1 MSNNINTKE
10 MVPMYKKIAFGVG
23 MLANQ
28 MFPAALGVFMVVLVN
43 GFGFPVWMVAILTFA
58 PRILDFIIDPI
69 MGFIT
74 DNTRSRW
81 GKRRHYV
88 FIGAI
93 ILGISFL
100 FMWQIHRENGIVFN
114 FFYFLFFK
122 LCLYV
127 GLTVFSIPF
136 VAMGYEMSDDF
147 HERTQIM
154 AIAQW
159 IGQWAWVIVP
169 WFWIIIYDK
178 NWFASPEAGARELSV
193 WVAII
198 CMIFAMV
205 PAFFI
210 KSVSTIND
218 TFLKPISIRNFKS
231 IFINLIHE
239 FKEAFK
245 IHDFRRL
252 CYSTFFTF
260 NAFNTV
266 AQFTYFIIV
275 YYLFN
280 GDKGNGGLWA
290 AIFGSGGAL
299 VTTFVVI
306 PVVVKMS
313 KMIGKKKAFLL
324 SQSISIF
331 GYIML
336 FFLFIPGK
344 PYMFLFAL
352 PFFSFGIG
360 GLFTTMMSMTADV
373 CDVDELNYGQRRDG
387 VFGAIYWWVVKL
399 GFAFAG
405 LLSYLILAAIGFN
418 GDLSTQSENTI
429 FWLRFSFSAV
439 PILGTLV
446 AIYFMWNYSLTEE
459 KIHKI
464 SAELAKRKAKV
475 KSENQSSSYLSG
487 KLLSLVNNKPI
498 NIAIGKDFSALN
510 DIEIKAE
517 FTNTLENGLH
527 GLCFSPYTEGQDEGA
542 TLSANQIERRIEI
555 ITPHASW
562 IRSFSCTNGNELIP
576 EIARQK
582 GLKTVVGAWISQ
594 DRDRNEKEI
603 NALLDLAKKGM
614 VDIAT
619 VGNEVLHRNEISE
632 QELIGYIK
640 RVKDALPNI
649 PVSYVDAYYQ
659 FLDKPNLVANCDVL
673 MVNFYPF
680 WEGSNCD
687 YSLSYLNNM
696 MEVTQNIATDKK
708 IIIAETG
715 WPSKG
720 ESVDQAIPSE
730 INAMKYFITT
740 QEWAK
745 SNAIEL
751 FYFSSFDESWK
762 VKQEGIV
769 GAAWGIWDKDE
780 KLKFELNTDSYV
792 I

>member
-178 NWFASPEAGARELSV
+178 NWFTSPEAGARELSV

-245 IHDFRRL
+245 IEDFRRL

-405 LLSYLILAAIGFN
+405 LLSYLILAAIGFD
-418 GDLSTQSENTI
+418 GDLSTQSEITI
-429 FWLRFSFSAV
+429 FWLRFSFSVV

-464 SAELAKRKAKV
+464 SAELAKRKEKTRTV
-475 KSENQSSSYLSG
+475 NQSSSYLSG
-487 KLLSLVNNKPI
+487 KLLSLNNNKPI

-510 DIEIKAE
+510 EVELKAE
-517 FTNTLENGLH
+517 FTNTLDNGLH
-527 GLCFSPYTEGQDEGA
+527 GLCFSPYKEGQDEGA
-542 TLSANQIERRIEI
+542 TLSANQIERRIEVI
-555 ITPHASW
+555 APHASW

-576 EIARQK
+576 EIAHKK
-582 GLKTVVGAWISQ
+582 GLKTVVGAWISN

-632 QELIGYIK
+632 HELIGYIK
-640 RVKDALPNI
+640 RVKDELPNI

-680 WEGSNCD
+680 WEGANCN
-687 YSLSYLNNM
+687 YSVAYLKNM
-696 MEVTQNIATDKK
+696 MEVTTAIAKNKK

-720 ESVDQAIPSE
+720 ESVVEAIPSE
-730 INAMKYFITT
+730 TNAMKYFIST

-745 SNAIEL
+745 NNAIEL

-762 VKQEGIV
+762 VKQEGTV
-769 GAAWGIWDKDE
+769 GAAWGIWDKNE
-780 KLKFELNTDSYV
+780 KLKFDTKVKANV

>member
-1 MSNNINTKE
+1 MSTKTFQ
-10 MVPMYKKIAFGVG
+10 VPMYKKIAFGVG

-58 PRILDFIIDPI
+58 PRLLDFVIDPI

-100 FMWQIHRENGIVFN
+100 FMWQIHKDNGIAFN

-122 LCLYV
+122 LCLYI
-127 GLTVFSIPF
+127 GLTIFSIPF
-136 VAMGYEMSDDF
+136 VAMGYEMSEDF

-169 WFWIIIYDK
+169 WFWIIIYDPK
-178 NWFASPEAGARELSV
+178 WFPSPEAGARSLSV

-198 CMIFAMV
+198 CMFFAMV

-210 KSVSTIND
+210 KAASTLNE
-218 TFLKPISIRNFKS
+218 TSFKPISLRNIGGIFK
-231 IFINLIHE
+231 NLIHE

-245 IHDFRRL
+245 LQDFRRL
-252 CYSTFFTF
+252 CYATFFTF

-299 VTTFVVI
+299 VTTFIVI

-324 SQSISIF
+324 SQAISIF
-331 GYIML
+331 GYILL

-373 CDVDELNYGQRRDG
+373 CDVDELAYGQRRDG
-387 VFGAIYWWVVKL
+387 IFGAIYWWVVKL

-405 LLSYLILAAIGFN
+405 LLSYMILAAIGFN
-418 GDLSTQSENTI
+418 GDLPTQSENTI
-429 FWLRFSFSAV
+429 FWLRFSFSVV
-439 PILGTLV
+439 PILGTLT
-446 AIYFMWNYSLTEE
+446 AIYFMWKYDITEE
-459 KIHKI
+459 KVKQIG
-464 SAELAKRKAKV
+464 AELTKRKSAPKT
-475 KSENQSSSYLSG
+475 SSMYEPG
-487 KLLSLVNNKPI
+487 KLLALHGAITKQLGIDFKNKTI
-498 NIAIGKDFSALN
+498 Q
-510 DIEIKAE
+510 EISQH
-517 FTNTLENGLH
+517 FTQILDNGVH
-527 GLCFSPYTEGQDEGA
+527 GLCFSPYVEGQNIGD
-542 TLSANQIERRIEI
+542 TLSQQQINHRLQI
-555 ITPHASW
+555 IAPHTQW
-562 IRSFSCTNGNELIP
+562 IRTFSCSEGNELIP
-576 EIARQK
+576 ALAK
-582 GLKTVVGAWISQ
+582 NKNLKVLAGAWISI
-594 DRDRNEKEI
+594 DRLRNEKEI
-603 NALLDLAKKGM
+603 KKLVELANNGFVDM
-614 VDIAT
+614 VA
-619 VGNEVLHRNEISE
+619 VGNEVLHRNEMPLT
-632 QELIGYIK
+632 ELVSYINRIK
-640 RVKDALPNI
+640 QSIPNHI
-649 PVSYVDAYYQ
+649 PVGYVDAYYQ
-659 FLDKPNLVANCDVL
+659 YLENPSLADVCDVIF
-673 MVNFYPF
+673 VNCYPF
-680 WEGSNCD
+680 WEGATFE
-687 YSLSYLNNM
+687 LSMAYLDRM
-696 MEVTQNIATDKK
+696 VALTQQIAKNKK
-708 IIIAETG
+708 VIITETG
-715 WPSKG
+715 WPSMG
-720 ESVDQAIPSE
+720 EKVQ
-730 INAMKYFITT
+730 NAVPDYVNTMKYFVSV
-740 QEWAK
+740 QEWVK
-745 SNAIEL
+745 TSNIDV
-751 FYFSSFDESWK
+751 FYFSSFDETWK
-762 VKQEGIV
+762 IKQEGIV
-769 GAAWGIWDKDE
+769 GAGWGIWDKNE
-780 KLKFELNTDSYV
+780 QLKN
-792 I
+792 